1 MKYAKFATALV
12 VVLAITGCASSR
24 SGSVY
29 SRDQARQEMNVR
41 MGIVESVR
49 DVQLEGTKTG
59 AGTVAGGAIGGVAG
73 SNVGKGK
80 GQAVGTILG
89 VVAGAIAGHA
99 IEEGATKKNGVE
111 ITVKLDNGQLIAIV
125 QEAEERFNPGDRV
138 RVLSG
143 SGTARVSH

>member
-1 MKYAKFATALV
+1 MKYAKFAT
-12 VVLAITGCASSR
+12 VLLAVLTITGCASSR

-41 MGIVESVR
+41 MGIIESVR

-143 SGTARVSH
+143 SGTTRVSH